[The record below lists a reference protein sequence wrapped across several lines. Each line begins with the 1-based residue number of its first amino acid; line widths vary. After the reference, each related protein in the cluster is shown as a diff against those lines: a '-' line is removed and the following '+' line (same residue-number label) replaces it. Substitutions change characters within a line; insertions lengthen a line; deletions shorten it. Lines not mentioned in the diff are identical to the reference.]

1 MLLEMPKWET
11 EDSMMNTECAHPAQE
26 ETVKELTETVAPSE
40 KPPLL
45 EDTGCLNDHH
55 PEEEKAGVLEG
66 LD

>member
-1 MLLEMPKWET
+1 MLLEMPRWET
-11 EDSMMNTECAHPAQE
+11 GNSMMNTGCAHPAHE
-26 ETVKELTETVAPSE
+26 ETVKELTGTVAPSE

-55 PEEEKAGVLEG
+55 PEEKKAGGLEG